1 MRSGEGSGH
10 APLKSPRASSFVH
23 TLAGG
28 PRWILVIFF
37 SPRWRESEAGCRQE
51 EPGGCTMAD
60 TTTQGKKA
68 MKKSGDER
76 FIMEVGEFP
85 VLYNIFLPEYMDIN
99 KKAFAWQTIASRL
112 KMDGELCSNPI
123 C

>member
-1 MRSGEGSGH
+1 
-10 APLKSPRASSFVH
+10 
-23 TLAGG
+23 
-28 PRWILVIFF
+28 
-37 SPRWRESEAGCRQE
+37 
-51 EPGGCTMAD
+51 MAD